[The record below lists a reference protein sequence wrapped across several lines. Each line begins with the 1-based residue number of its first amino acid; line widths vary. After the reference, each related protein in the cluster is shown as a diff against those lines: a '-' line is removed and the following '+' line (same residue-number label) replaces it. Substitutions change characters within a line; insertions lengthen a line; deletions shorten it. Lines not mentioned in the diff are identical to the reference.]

1 MDGNVSPMVLKTRK
15 SMASP
20 GIDRLTRPAAF
31 IAAENTSPDAPDSKV
46 RSRSKNA
53 APLPLIDETLRPS
66 TNCSI
71 RHRPKT
77 GETPLGGSGVSQPEP
92 CDWGNH
98 IGGFVRKEPLGV
110 GPRRPHFKARTGR
123 TRPLTPLRR

>member
-53 APLPLIDETLRPS
+53 APLPLIDATLRLRTCYSMRQSQNGRNPAWGKRGLS
-66 TNCSI
+66 T
-71 RHRPKT
+71 
-77 GETPLGGSGVSQPEP
+77 
-92 CDWGNH
+92 
-98 IGGFVRKEPLGV
+98 
-110 GPRRPHFKARTGR
+110 RT
-123 TRPLTPLRR
+123 L